1 MSLSK
6 VSLNYKSGVQKG
18 PGCDASM
25 ITTMRRQAIIV
36 SEANARTPTN
46 GRKGM
51 GVVVDA
57 PQTRGFTEGP
67 VRPVFAMKGARLGF
81 FKSQ

>member
-6 VSLNYKSGVQKG
+6 VSYNYKSGVQKG

-25 ITTMRRQAIIV
+25 ITTMRRQAILV
-36 SEANARTPTN
+36 GEAKARTPTN

-57 PQTRGFTEGP
+57 PQTRGSTDGP
-67 VRPVFAMKGARLGF
+67 VQAVFTIKGARLGF
-81 FKSQ
+81 FK